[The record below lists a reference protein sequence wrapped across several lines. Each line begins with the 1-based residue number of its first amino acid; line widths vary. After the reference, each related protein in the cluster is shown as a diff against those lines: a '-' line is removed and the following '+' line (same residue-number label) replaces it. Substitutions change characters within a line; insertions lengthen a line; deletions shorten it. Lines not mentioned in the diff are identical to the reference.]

1 MNDGVG
7 GRWKNISLRP
17 YQKEE
22 EIVSMSISIDIEGD
36 YLYVLVTGF
45 YDLEL
50 ALDLLE
56 KVLIES
62 LRHNL
67 PRILIDYRQLQ
78 RISPSMTET
87 YIYAA
92 SGAGLI
98 QKYVDACGQPPRIAY
113 LGPETIL
120 YGAYGEDVAHEYG
133 FDEAKRTTT
142 IDEALEWLGVGS
154 TRESK

>member
-1 MNDGVG
+1 M
-7 GRWKNISLRP
+7 
-17 YQKEE
+17 
-22 EIVSMSISIDIEGD
+22 SMHISIDVKED
-36 YLYVLVTGF
+36 YLHMLVTGT
-45 YDLEL
+45 YEIEL

-62 LRHNL
+62 LRHKL

-78 RISPSMTET
+78 KISLMTDT

-92 SGAGLI
+92 SVARLI
-98 QKYVDACGQPPRIAY
+98 QKYVDTRGQPPRIAY

-133 FDEAKRTTT
+133 YYEGKRTTT
-142 IDEALEWLGVGS
+142 VDEALAWLGVGG
-154 TRESK
+154 TKA